1 VPEYFLGLISGTS
14 MDGIDAVVA
23 DFSQTPPN
31 TAAARTLPFD
41 AKLKSELAA
50 LRHDPLAFPAGRLAR
65 LDALMG
71 DALAHAAL
79 AVIDQAGLEAD
90 DIQAIGSHGQTVLHD
105 PDHDPPTTLQVGDPH
120 RIVELTGIVTVAD
133 FRRADLAANGQG
145 APLAPLLH
153 QCLLAHPEQN
163 RAVVNL
169 GGIANLTL
177 LPNTGE
183 VSGFDTGPANCL
195 LDHWYRSHHADPFDE
210 RGRWAASGR
219 VDEEWLEVLLQNE
232 YFHRPPP
239 KSTGIEYFSPQWL
252 QERLPVWASAR
263 PSDVQATLLALTV
276 ESIVRAL
283 KDLPVEQQPKQLIVC
298 GGGVHNKALMN
309 RLSSRMTPARTVSS
323 ADYQLDPDHI
333 ESLLFAWLARERL
346 ANRPVQTSAITGAA
360 HDVLAGVV
368 FERSAH

>member
-1 VPEYFLGLISGTS
+1 

-23 DFSQTPPN
+23 DFSQSPPK

-41 AKLKSELAA
+41 AKLSGELAA
-50 LRHDPLAFPAGRLAR
+50 LRHDPVSFPAGRLAR

-90 DIQAIGSHGQTVLHD
+90 DIRAIGSHGQTVLHD
-105 PDHDPPTTLQVGDPH
+105 PDHVPPTSLQIGDPH
-120 RIVELTGIVTVAD
+120 RIVALTGIVTVAD
-133 FRRADLAANGQG
+133 FRRTDLAANGQG

-153 QCLLAHPEQN
+153 KGLLAHPGQN
-163 RAVVNL
+163 RVVVNL
-169 GGIANLTL
+169 GGIANLTI
-177 LPNTGE
+177 LPTTGE

-219 VDEEWLEVLLQNE
+219 VDEEWLEILLRDE
-232 YFHRPPP
+232 YFRRRPP

-263 PSDVQATLLALTV
+263 PNDVQATLRALTV
-276 ESIVRAL
+276 ESIARTL
-283 KDLPVEQQPKQLIVC
+283 EDLPAEQRPERLIVC
-298 GGGVHNKALMN
+298 GGGVHNRALMDH
-309 RLSSRMTPARTVSS
+309 LSSRMAPARTLSS

-333 ESLLFAWLARERL
+333 EGLLFAWLARERL

-368 FERSAH
+368 FERSAK